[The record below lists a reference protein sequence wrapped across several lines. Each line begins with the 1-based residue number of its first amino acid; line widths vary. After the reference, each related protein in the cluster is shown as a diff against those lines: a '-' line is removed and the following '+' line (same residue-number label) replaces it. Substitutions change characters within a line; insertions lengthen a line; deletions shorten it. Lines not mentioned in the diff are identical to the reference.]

1 MKKIA
6 LFIVLAIGCT
16 LAVMAEDTVEL
27 LPFGDFEQWAVR
39 YIKESRFL
47 GGRTKTLYAVAPN
60 DTIRGNIPFTYGLG
74 GNPWSVSNAYAR
86 VAGIDKASGTTTPE
100 RRGDGWCARLD
111 CKLDSVVVARIIDLK
126 VLVAGTLFTGRTL
139 EPISMRATNDP
150 YNAIDMGVPFTR
162 HPKAMM
168 LDIKAHIEES
178 DEITYAKAV
187 ANPKIRKGRDCAE
200 VYVLLQHRW
209 EDADGKLHARRVA
222 TAYERFYHSIPEWD
236 NDHVIPFR
244 WGDITQQ
251 PDFRNYERLNAI
263 GFQAMNSKGD
273 MVRVVEEGFGLE
285 NPTHMIIMITSG
297 SYEAFV
303 GHNGNTLWVDN
314 VRFVYDE
321 NNR

>member
-1 MKKIA
+1 M
-6 LFIVLAIGCT
+6 
-16 LAVMAEDTVEL
+16 EL
-27 LPFGDFEQWAVR
+27 IPFGDFEHWTVR
-39 YIKESRFL
+39 YIKESRL
-47 GGRTKTLYAVAPN
+47 MGGKTKILYAVAPT
-60 DTIRGNIPFTYGLG
+60 DTIRGNIPFTYGLN

-86 VAGIDKASGTTTPE
+86 VLGIDKASGTTTPE

-139 EPISMRATNDP
+139 EPISMKATGEP
-150 YNAIDMGVPFTR
+150 YSAIDMGVPYTR
-162 HPKAMM
+162 HPKALM
-168 LDIKAHIEES
+168 LDLKAYIEES

-187 ANPKIRKGRDCAE
+187 ANPKIKKGRDCAE

-209 EDADGKLHARRVA
+209 EDADGKIHARRVA

-244 WGDITQQ
+244 WGDLTQQ
-251 PDFRNYERLNAI
+251 KDCKSYERLNAI
-263 GFQAMNSKGD
+263 QFQALNSRSE
-273 MVRVVEEGFGLE
+273 MTRVVEESWGLE

-303 GHNGNTLWVDN
+303 GHDGNTLWVDN
-314 VRFVYDE
+314 IRLVYDE
-321 NNR
+321 